1 MKKEEQKI
9 KKLAEELL
17 LQLDIKGPVS
27 VENKDDI
34 DNVVIETDEAGILI
48 GHHGETLDSLKLILT
63 FLVSRELNEFTRI
76 NLDVSGYRKEREE
89 KLKQM
94 ASDIKE
100 RVKSSGEAITIPN
113 LTANDR
119 RVIHVF
125 LQEDTEVTTESQ
137 GEGEDRM
144 LVIKPR

>member
-1 MKKEEQKI
+1 MKREEQI
-9 KKLAEELL
+9 KKLTEELL
-17 LQLDIKGPVS
+17 LRLDIKGAVN
-27 VENKDDI
+27 VESQDDTYA
-34 DNVVIETDEAGILI
+34 VVIETDEAGILI

-100 RVKSSGEAITIPN
+100 RVKNSGEAITVPN

-125 LQEDTEVTTESQ
+125 LQEDSEVTTESL
-137 GEGEDRM
+137 GEGENRM